1 MAYNFRFKTGLGSRV
16 HTGRIIY
23 SILYRVENAYKRRH
37 CVYIHEVVCIHRK
50 AIRCVLSSLFSAKN
64 KNKQKQAPES
74 FRGKAVSECASL
86 GSQAQPLAASFHNRR
101 QEERWEEACMGQTQL
116 LAAPSPLARD
126 SNDTELWAST
136 EHPSSTRVLQILT

>member
-1 MAYNFRFKTGLGSRV
+1 MLDTAYNFRFKTGLGSRV

-37 CVYIHEVVCIHRK
+37 CVYIHEVVYIHRK
-50 AIRCVLSSLFSAKN
+50 AIRCFLSSLFSAKN

-86 GSQAQPLAASFHNRR
+86 GSQAQPLAASFQTTGGAVGRGLHGADTA
-101 QEERWEEACMGQTQL
+101 AC
-116 LAAPSPLARD
+116 
-126 SNDTELWAST
+126 ST
-136 EHPSSTRVLQILT
+136 EPSCSGL